1 MKRNSIRDLEF
12 FQQATLRICGSLEIE
27 IVLERCLEYL
37 KQYMPLDGIFMSF
50 IDPGSTAIRI
60 SGLVSDIPL
69 DRPKSPIP
77 LTPEALQ
84 RALNIKERVTI
95 YRSPLESPVTKCIWS
110 TLGTVD
116 VSCMVIHL
124 RFHEQPL
131 GYVELFAKGYDRF
144 TAEHGRIFALI
155 HDPLTIAV
163 ANNIRYRETLHL
175 KDLLA
180 DDNRSLREELHR
192 VSSTEIIG
200 VRGGLQNVMESV
212 SQVAPLTS
220 QVLLLGET
228 GVGKE
233 IIANAIHYASPRRDG
248 PFVKINCG
256 AIPDGLIDSELF
268 GHEKGAFTGALSRK
282 YGRFERAHRGT
293 IFLDE
298 VGDLPPHAQVRL
310 LRVLQE
316 KEIERVGGTNPV
328 KVDVRVIAATNRNLE
343 ALVHEGQFREDLW
356 FRLNVFPI
364 LIPPLRERKSDIPD
378 LIHHLIMKK
387 SRELNL
393 GANPVLSPG
402 AMERLMAYEWPGNVR
417 EMENIVERS
426 LIRMRTGD
434 PTRPIEF
441 TEILVDWSPSVRE
454 RTPSISDDSTRS
466 LDAAVR
472 HHIRDA
478 LDRAGGRV
486 QGPNGAAALLGI
498 NPSTLRH
505 RMRKL
510 GIPFGRKTLSHEGK
524 RHEKMNR

>member
-1 MKRNSIRDLEF
+1 MHTRLIRDLEF
-12 FQQATLRICGSLEIE
+12 FHQATLRICGSLEIE

-50 IDPGSTAIRI
+50 IEPGSTAIRI
-60 SGLVSDIPL
+60 SGLVSDVPL
-69 DRPKSPIP
+69 HRPEAPIP

-84 RALNIKERVTI
+84 RALNIQECVTI
-95 YRSPLESPVTKCIWS
+95 YRTPLESPVTTCIWNA
-110 TLGTVD
+110 LGTTD

-124 RFHEQPL
+124 RFHEQPI
-131 GYVELFAKGYDRF
+131 GYVEVFARGHDRF
-144 TAEHGRIFALI
+144 TDEHGRLLELI

-200 VRGGLQNVMESV
+200 SRGGLQNVMESV

-233 IIANAIHYASPRRDG
+233 IIANAIHYGSPRRDG

-282 YGRFERAHRGT
+282 YGRFERAHTGT

-328 KVDVRVIAATNRNLE
+328 KVDVRVIAATNKDLE
-343 ALVHEGQFREDLW
+343 SLVRKGLFREDLW

-393 GANPVLSPG
+393 GANPVLAPG
-402 AMERLMAYEWPGNVR
+402 VLERLMAYDWPGNVR
-417 EMENIVERS
+417 EMENIVERA

-434 PTRPIEF
+434 PMSPIDF
-441 TEILVDWSPSVRE
+441 TEVLADWPTSVRE
-454 RTPSISDDSTRS
+454 EPTRIPDDAPPS
-466 LDAAVR
+466 LDAAMRR
-472 HHIRDA
+472 HIQAA
-478 LDRAGGRV
+478 LDRAEGKV
-486 QGPNGAAALLGI
+486 QGEDGAAALLGI
-498 NPSTLRH
+498 NPSTLRN

-510 GIPFGRKTLSHEGK
+510 GIPFGRKGFPFGQRSH
-524 RHEKMNR
+524 